1 MKKRNDGT
9 LLKNIDSMRKLMPYL
24 FKTRNE
30 SIVYAPEEIQF
41 DMAKEYIREI
51 NKNNPTLKI
60 GTFEVVLSAII
71 RTIVRYPYL
80 NRFVSGKKLY
90 ARNSLSISFVV
101 LKLVDNQYKESTAK
115 VYFNKEDTIF
125 DITKKVNDSIALCH
139 SNTSKDDDK
148 LMNFVTKL
156 PSPLLTFVAYVL
168 NKFSIWGILPK
179 IFLDIIP
186 LYSSVFISNL
196 GSIGHDAIHHHL
208 YDWGTTSVFV
218 TMGKIT
224 KKDNKQFLKVVF
236 SIDERIADGIYLVKA
251 LRYFSHLIKNPKE
264 LETAPERIVEDDG
277 IS

>member
-1 MKKRNDGT
+1 VKKRKDGT
-9 LLKNIDSMRKLMPYL
+9 LLKNIDPMRKLMPYL

-30 SIVYAPEEIQF
+30 SVVYAPEEIQF
-41 DMAKEYIREI
+41 DAAKEYIRQL
-51 NKNNPTLKI
+51 NKNNPSLKI

-71 RTIVRYPYL
+71 RTFCRFPYL

-101 LKLVDNQYKESTAK
+101 LKLIDGLYKESTAK

-125 DITKKVNDSIALCH
+125 DVSKKVNASIALCH
-139 SNTSKDDDK
+139 SNISKEDDK
-148 LMNFVTKL
+148 LMNFVTKF
-156 PSPLLTFVAYVL
+156 PSPLLTFIAFIL
-168 NKFSIWGILPK
+168 NKFSNWGILSK
-179 IFLDIIP
+179 VLLDIIP

-208 YDWGTTSVFV
+208 YDWGTTSVFI

-224 KKDNKQFLKVVF
+224 KKDNKHFLNVVY

-251 LRYFSHLIKNPKE
+251 LRYFSHLIKNPRE
-264 LETAPERIVEDDG
+264 LESPPNSVIEDDG
-277 IS
+277 IY

>member
-9 LLKNIDSMRKLMPYL
+9 LLKNIDPMRKLMPYL

-30 SIVYAPEEIQF
+30 SVVYAPEEIQF

-51 NKNNPTLKI
+51 TKNNPTLKI

-101 LKLVDNQYKESTAK
+101 LKLVDGQYKESTAK

-125 DITKKVNDSIALCH
+125 DITKKVNESIALCH
-139 SNTSKDDDK
+139 SNISKDDDK

-168 NKFSIWGILPK
+168 NKFSNWGILPK
-179 IFLDIIP
+179 TLLDIIP

-208 YDWGTTSVFV
+208 YDWGTTSVFI

-224 KKDNKQFLKVVF
+224 KRDYKQFLKVVF

-251 LRYFSHLIKNPKE
+251 LRYFSYLIKNPKE
-264 LETAPERIVEDDG
+264 LETPPERIIEDDG
-277 IS
+277 IN